1 MATATLVNEYANPA
15 LQKGGI
21 DSAVYVNG
29 APGYFATIEATIN
42 PDTRVDAEGSEY
54 ILFPGVQDRML
65 LVSLNLNCDVT
76 MTAGVLYKIILTDPN
91 TGAELADLSGVL
103 DFNSDPTIVLPKP
116 VDWAK
121 SLLDYAEQDVL
132 TSPGRYN
139 IVLKSVSSTLPD
151 VTAKIKTFVL
161 LAQG

>member
-1 MATATLVNEYANPA
+1 
-15 LQKGGI
+15 
-21 DSAVYVNG
+21 
-29 APGYFATIEATIN
+29 
-42 PDTRVDAEGSEY
+42 
-54 ILFPGVQDRML
+54 
-65 LVSLNLNCDVT
+65 VSLNLNCDVT